1 MDPITGTLVQFF
13 ATQIF
18 KQILKNRSA
27 ILGWFKN
34 LITGIVDIFKRIEQ
48 GVYHAIEAYAE
59 MINSE
64 MATFR
69 NKLYYQENYSCIEEV
84 QENYL
89 NQSEIPNW
97 VREKV
102 QVGQGESEITSEI
115 QHELRM
121 TF

>member
-1 MDPITGTLVQFF
+1 M
-13 ATQIF
+13 
-18 KQILKNRSA
+18 
-27 ILGWFKN
+27 
-34 LITGIVDIFKRIEQ
+34 DIFKRIEQ